1 MRARVVS
8 HYIGMLVAVLGVFML
23 IPLAWSLFHG
33 EAAASAFAI
42 SAGISLGAGG
52 LAWRLVSP
60 GERSLL
66 RREAVLVVAGGW
78 LLVSL
83 FGTLPYVFAGTF
95 TSFLDAFFEGV
106 SGFTT
111 TGATVL
117 TDIAA
122 QQQGILLWRSITQ
135 WLGGM
140 GIVTLF
146 VALFPILGIGA
157 AQLVEAE
164 MPGPQAERLTP
175 RIRDTAKA
183 VWLLYLGFSGLEL
196 VMLLIARLPLF
207 DALTV
212 TFSTMPTGGF
222 TATNLSI
229 QSYNSPLVEGIIIA
243 FMVIAGVNFGL
254 FYFLIWKRQ
263 ARQVLKSS
271 EFRVYLG
278 LLAGVTLLIA
288 LDLWRNMGLSFGEA
302 ARLGGFQVVSI
313 MTTTGFATADFNLWP
328 TFART
333 ALLLLM
339 AIGASAGSTG
349 GALKVIRLIVLVKYS
364 YHQIVHAFNPRAVLP
379 LKLGGNT
386 LPAPVVS
393 RIIGMSV
400 LYFLTL
406 LGAFVVMSA
415 IIGPEI
421 ERGFGPDVTPE
432 AVRAIT
438 LETALSSVVSAVG
451 NVGPGLGLVGPAANY
466 QFIPP
471 LGKVVLMVC
480 MVVGRLELLT
490 IMMLFLPVFWRW
502 R

>member
-1 MRARVVS
+1 
-8 HYIGMLVAVLGVFML
+8 MLVVVLGVFML
-23 IPLAWSLFHG
+23 IPLAWSLVQG

-42 SAGISLGAGG
+42 SAAISFGSGG
-52 LAWRLVSP
+52 LAWSLAPR
-60 GERSLL
+60 GDRSLL
-66 RREAVLVVAGGW
+66 RREAILVVTGGW
-78 LLVSL
+78 LMVSL
-83 FGTLPYVFAGTF
+83 FGTMPYLFTGTF
-95 TSFLDAFFEGV
+95 PGFLDAYFESI

-117 TDIAA
+117 TDITA

-183 VWLLYLGFSGLEL
+183 VWLLYLGFSGMEL
-196 VMLLIARLPLF
+196 VMLLVAGLPLF

-212 TFSTMPTGGF
+212 AFSTMPTGGF
-222 TATNLSI
+222 AATNLSI
-229 QSYNSPLVEGIIIA
+229 QSYNSPFVEGIVIF

-263 ARQVLKSS
+263 MRQVLKSS

-278 LLAGVTLLIA
+278 LLAGMTLLIS

-302 ARLGGFQVVSI
+302 VRLGGFQVVSI
-313 MTTTGFATADFNLWP
+313 MTTTGFATDNFSLWP
-328 TFART
+328 AFART

-349 GALKVIRLIVLVKYS
+349 GALKVIRLMVLVKYS

-406 LGAFVVMSA
+406 LGGFLVMSA

-421 ERGFGPDVTPE
+421 ERSLGPGVAPE
-432 AVRAIT
+432 TVRAVT
-438 LETALSSVVSAVG
+438 LDTALSSVVSAVG
-451 NVGPGLGLVGPAANY
+451 NVGPGIGLVGPAADY
-466 QFIPP
+466 MFVPP
-471 LGKVVLMVC
+471 LGKGVLMVC

-490 IMMLFLPVFWRW
+490 VMMLFLPVFWRW

>member
-8 HYIGMLVAVLGVFML
+8 HYLGMLVVILGVFMA
-23 IPLAWSLFHG
+23 IPLVWSLFQD
-33 EAAASAFAI
+33 EASARAF
-42 SAGISLGAGG
+42 SISLVICLGIGG
-52 LAWRLVSP
+52 LAWRLGPS
-60 GERSLL
+60 GRITLL
-66 RREAVLVVAGGW
+66 RREAILVVAGGW
-78 LLVSL
+78 LVVSL
-83 FGTLPYVFAGTF
+83 FGSLPYVFAGTF
-95 TSFLDAFFEGV
+95 TSFLDAFFESI

-122 QQQGILLWRSITQ
+122 QEQSILLWRSITQ

-140 GIVTLF
+140 GIITLF
-146 VALFPILGIGA
+146 VALFPMLGIGA

-183 VWLLYLGFSGLEL
+183 VWLLYLGFTGLEL
-196 VMLLIARLPLF
+196 VMLLIAGLPLF
-207 DALTV
+207 DSLTIS
-212 TFSTMPTGGF
+212 FSTMPTGGF
-222 TATNLSI
+222 TATSLSI
-229 QSYNSPLVEGIIIA
+229 QSYGSPFVEGIVIF
-243 FMVIAGVNFGL
+243 FMIIAGVNFGL
-254 FYFLIWKRQ
+254 FYFLLWKRQ
-263 ARQVLKSS
+263 LRQVLKSS

-278 LLAGVTLLIA
+278 LLAGMTVLVG
-288 LDLWRNMGLSFGEA
+288 LDLWRNMDMSGAEA

-328 TFART
+328 AFTRAT
-333 ALLLLM
+333 LLLLM
-339 AIGASAGSTG
+339 AVGASAGSTG

-386 LPAPVVS
+386 IPPVVVS
-393 RIIGMSV
+393 RIVGMAV
-400 LYFLTL
+400 LYFLTIFGGL
-406 LGAFVVMSA
+406 LIMNAL
-415 IIGPEI
+415 IGPEV
-421 ERGFGPDVTPE
+421 ERSLGPDVPQET
-432 AVRAIT
+432 VRAVT
-438 LETALSSVVSAVG
+438 LETALSSVVSSVG
-451 NVGPGLGLVGPAANY
+451 NVGPGLGLVGPAENY

-471 LGKVVLMVC
+471 LGKVVLMIC